1 MNKIVLV
8 LKCPSCGHEQDF
20 TSEDFEDWIPCEKC
34 GENEE
39 AWTFWHR
46 PKSAFV
52 RKLTEEKNQEVW
64 SYGGHYHNDVLLL
77 TPREFAKEFYSNG
90 GHGTGLNLWVTI
102 HSRVDGTTFTS
113 YTFHGYGWDRA
124 ENFDRIAKRLNDFL
138 QLLENE
144 GKLKH

>member
-90 GHGTGLNLWVTI
+90 GHGTGSIYGLRFIAALMVQ
-102 HSRVDGTTFTS
+102 HSRVTLFTVTDGTGLRISTGSLNGLMTFS
-113 YTFHGYGWDRA
+113 
-124 ENFDRIAKRLNDFL
+124 NC
-138 QLLENE
+138 
-144 GKLKH
+144 